1 MTYTIEME
9 AESLAKAA
17 QVIGIGGQIGW
28 ALNHARPA
36 AGAHWAR
43 SSRRLGIAVQI
54 GSQRGADDLALAG
67 CAGFR
72 ALRQVVKQRVGQFD
86 RDGFYKTI

>member
-36 AGAHWAR
+36 AGALCAR
-43 SSRRLGIAVQI
+43 GRRRLGIAVQI
-54 GSQRGADDLALAG
+54 GSQRSADDLALAG
-67 CAGFR
+67 CAGFFAR
-72 ALRQVVKQRVGQFD
+72 CAKS
-86 RDGFYKTI
+86 